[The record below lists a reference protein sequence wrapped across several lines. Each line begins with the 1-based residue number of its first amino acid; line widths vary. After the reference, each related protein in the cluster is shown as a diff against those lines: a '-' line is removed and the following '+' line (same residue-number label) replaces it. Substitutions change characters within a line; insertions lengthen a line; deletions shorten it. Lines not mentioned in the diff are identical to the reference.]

1 MKQKVIT
8 IISLIL
14 MLAAIFSLAAC
25 HRAGKE
31 ETLTT
36 RPVTVTETEV
46 SKTTKPAAKTEAKT
60 TAAKETTAKTTEK
73 KTEKPT
79 EQKTEKKTEKTT
91 EATGSPVQRYSGK
104 YGNGRCTIE
113 VIGVANNTVEIHVYW
128 SSSAFEHSEWTMTG
142 NFDEAGKTVK
152 YSDCVKQTITFT
164 EDGSESTTVTEYKNG
179 TGSFT
184 FNGNSVTWNDNM
196 EHIADGVTYTR

>member
-8 IISLIL
+8 IISLCL
-14 MLAAIFSLAAC
+14 VLAAIFSFAAC
-25 HRAGKE
+25 NRNKKE
-31 ETLTT
+31 EAVTT
-36 RPVTVTETEV
+36 RPAVSVSTTEA
-46 SKTTKPAAKTEAKT
+46 SKPAKT
-60 TAAKETTAKTTEK
+60 TAKPTETTKAAKETTGKTTEK

-79 EQKTEKKTEKTT
+79 EAKTEKAPE
-91 EATGSPVQRYSGK
+91 ETGSPVQRYSGK

-179 TGSFT
+179 NGSFT
-184 FNGNSVTWNDNM
+184 FNGNTVTWNDAQ

>member
-8 IISLIL
+8 IISLCL
-14 MLAAIFSLAAC
+14 VLAAIFSFAAC
-25 HRAGKE
+25 NRNKKE
-31 ETLTT
+31 EAVTT
-36 RPVTVTETEV
+36 RPAVSVSTTEA
-46 SKTTKPAAKTEAKT
+46 SKPAKT
-60 TAAKETTAKTTEK
+60 TAKPTES
-73 KTEKPT
+73 KTEKAP
-79 EQKTEKKTEKTT
+79 EE
-91 EATGSPVQRYSGK
+91 TGSPVQRYSGK

-179 TGSFT
+179 NGSFT
-184 FNGNSVTWNDNM
+184 FNGNTVTWNDAQ